1 MKCLCPITV
10 NPGKGKFTVFKSS
23 DGSRRAA
30 ELCIVPCGQCIAC
43 RLNYGKF
50 WSMRMMEEL
59 KHHDKACFATLTYD
73 PEHLPEDNFLD
84 KKHLQLFFKRLRKF
98 LNPET
103 YVEKETG
110 LLKVKNGV
118 RYFAC
123 GEYGDQF
130 GRPHYHAII
139 YGVSPEEV
147 DLVSKAW
154 KQGQVKLGNVTPDS
168 CAYVAKYMTKKLRGH
183 ALAEQL
189 AENPDYQNEFVLMSR
204 RPGIGGDPSPD
215 MIRFMRDNG
224 FVYRKGKRSSLP
236 RYYKEKYGVHFVL
249 DDFDYDDHINHL
261 NNFENNDKIIRKRI
275 DFFGRR
281 S

>member
-50 WSMRMMEEL
+50 WSIRMMEEL

-73 PEHLPEDNFLD
+73 PEHLPEDSLLHKD
-84 KKHLQLFFKRLRKF
+84 HLQLFWKRLRK
-98 LNPET
+98 
-103 YVEKETG
+103 VRK
-110 LLKVKNGV
+110 V
-118 RYFAC
+118 RYFCC

-147 DLVSKAW
+147 DLVSEHW

-168 CAYVAKYMTKKLRGH
+168 CAYVAKYMTKKLRGQ

-236 RYYKEKYGVHFVL
+236 RYYKEKYDVHFASE
-249 DDFDYDDHINHL
+249 DFDYDDHINHL